1 MTPPARPVRALV
13 YGDVNLNILDGSA
26 IWVQSMCE
34 ALSLAGVDVRVLLK
48 APVETTR
55 LIDPVQSMAS
65 VTVIDPFTSGMAPG
79 RTPLTA
85 DEVEE
90 HLLRRVVEGEES
102 AAGAAGADEAVEL
115 G

>member
-1 MTPPARPVRALV
+1 MTRPARPLRALV

-65 VTVIDPFTSGMAPG
+65 VTV
-79 RTPLTA
+79 
-85 DEVEE
+85 
-90 HLLRRVVEGEES
+90 
-102 AAGAAGADEAVEL
+102 
-115 G
+115 